1 MVCLT
6 VVDVGAAIGEFS
18 HHVLKNNEVARIY
31 AIEPNI
37 TKFGESLLKIKNDF
51 DERISIHPYGLAE
64 KSGSLPLYGSTQING
79 QIGSLKQ
86 FNASKKW
93 NPYLEENLDKSQLAE
108 HIIVHVKSVV
118 DFLSEIG
125 KQEIDFLKIDAQG
138 YDVELLDKFLQFS
151 NVKCSVLEVNTTS
164 DKHENIYES
173 DNNLNAL
180 IRVISKYNMNI
191 LKIVPNDDFTEL
203 NVFLASNIEVGH
215 NIMRSLKI
223 SDSPTFNRGWN
234 VMYRRNPHSHKI
246 TSKSIFLIIRKVILH
261 PLRTSRKITKLVFNE
276 ID

>member
-1 MVCLT
+1 MASQII
-6 VVDVGAAIGEFS
+6 VDVGAAIGEFS
-18 HHVLKNNEVARIY
+18 HHVLKNNELARIY
-31 AIEPNI
+31 AVEPNI

-51 DERISIHPYGLAE
+51 GERISIHPYGLAE

-86 FNASKKW
+86 FNVSKKW
-93 NPYLEENLDKSQLAE
+93 NPYLEKSLDKSQLTE
-108 HIIVHVKSVV
+108 HIIVQVKSVF

-125 KQEIDFLKIDAQG
+125 TQEINFLKIDAQG

-151 NVKCSVLEVNTTS
+151 HVKCLVVEVNTTS

-173 DNNLNAL
+173 NNNLNAL
-180 IRVISKYNMNI
+180 VQVISKYNLNV

-203 NVFLASNIEVGH
+203 NVFLASDIELGH
-215 NIMRSLKI
+215 SIMRSLKI

-234 VMYRRNPHSHKI
+234 LMYKRNPHSHKI
-246 TSKSIFLIIRKVILH
+246 TFKSILSIIRIVILH
-261 PLRTSRKITKLVFNE
+261 PLRSSRKIIKLVFNE
-276 ID
+276 IA